1 MTAALLVLAM
11 AVTLWPSGFRRLPRE
26 GRRVS
31 TAPSWLVTACCAL
44 AAAGSVWWFGGIW
57 AVCAAAVAGGTG
69 WRRSR
74 RRLERNRRATELNW
88 LATGVEVV
96 IGELRVG
103 SHPATASAVAADE
116 CGGIASAALRGA
128 ASRSRLGGR
137 AADGIAATD
146 SLLDAELGRLAA
158 AWRVADDHGLA
169 LAELLDAVRDDMLGR
184 RRFRERTDASLAGAR
199 ATALV
204 LAGLPILG
212 VALGQLMGAD
222 PLKILLGG
230 GLGGMLL
237 LIGTAL
243 GCAGLLWTDAIT
255 GKVTT

>member
-1 MTAALLVLAM
+1 MTAVLVLF
-11 AVTLWPSGFRRLPRE
+11 AVAILLWPSGSRGLARRK
-26 GRRVS
+26 RRVS
-31 TAPSWLVTACCAL
+31 TVPQWLMPSFAALV
-44 AAAGSVWWFGGIW
+44 AAVAVWWLGGVW
-57 AVCAAAVAGGTG
+57 AVGAAAVAGGTG
-69 WRRSR
+69 WSRVR
-74 RRLERNRRATELNW
+74 RRLERDRRAIELQW
-88 LATGVEVV
+88 LATGVEVIV
-96 IGELRVG
+96 GELRVG

-137 AADGIAATD
+137 AADGIAASD

-158 AWRVADDHGLA
+158 AWHVADEHGLA

-184 RRFRERTDASLAGAR
+184 RRFRERTEASLAGAR

-212 VALGQLMGAD
+212 VALGQLMGAN
-222 PLKILLGG
+222 PLQILLGG
-230 GLGGMLL
+230 GVGGILL
-237 LIGTAL
+237 CIGTAL

>member
-1 MTAALLVLAM
+1 MTAALMALAV
-11 AVTLWPSGFRRLPRE
+11 AVTLWPSSFRRLPRE
-26 GRRVS
+26 AR
-31 TAPSWLVTACCAL
+31 TASSAPRWMVPACCAL
-44 AAAGSVWWFGGIW
+44 LAAGAVWWFGGIW
-57 AVCAAAVAGGTG
+57 AVSAAAVAGSTG
-69 WRRSR
+69 WRRYR
-74 RRLERNRRATELNW
+74 RRLERDRRAEELNW

-116 CGGIASAALRGA
+116 CCGIASTALRGA

-137 AADGIAATD
+137 AADGIAASD

-158 AWRVADDHGLA
+158 AWRVADEHGLA
-169 LAELLDAVRDDMLGR
+169 LAELLDAVREDMLGR

-222 PLKILLGG
+222 PLQILLGG

-255 GKVTT
+255 GTVTT

>member
-1 MTAALLVLAM
+1 MTAAVMVLAV
-11 AVTLWPSGFRRLPRE
+11 AVALWPSSFRRLPSEVR
-26 GRRVS
+26 
-31 TAPSWLVTACCAL
+31 TASSIPRWLVPACCAL
-44 AAAGSVWWFGGIW
+44 VAAGAVWWFGGIW
-57 AVCAAAVAGGTG
+57 AVSAAAVAGSTG
-69 WRRSR
+69 WRRYR
-74 RRLERNRRATELNW
+74 RRLERDRRADELNW

-103 SHPATASAVAADE
+103 SHPAKASAVAADE
-116 CGGIASAALRGA
+116 CGGIASSALRGA

-137 AADGIAATD
+137 AADGIAASD
-146 SLLDAELGRLAA
+146 PLLDAELARLAA
-158 AWRVADDHGLA
+158 AWRVADEHGLA
-169 LAELLDAVRDDMLGR
+169 LAELLDAVREDMLGR

-222 PLKILLGG
+222 PLRILLGG

>member
-1 MTAALLVLAM
+1 MTTALMILAA
-11 AVTLWPSGFRRLPRE
+11 AVALWPSGSRGLTERT
-26 GRRVS
+26 RRVRDVPRWMMPVC
-31 TAPSWLVTACCAL
+31 AALV
-44 AAAGSVWWFGGIW
+44 AAAAVWWFGGVW
-57 AVCAAAVAGGTG
+57 AVSAAAVAGGTG
-69 WRRSR
+69 WSRSR
-74 RRLERNRRATELNW
+74 RRFERDRRTTELNW

-103 SHPATASAVAADE
+103 SHPATASAAAADE
-116 CGGIASAALRGA
+116 CGGIASGALRGA

-137 AADGIAATD
+137 PADGIAAAD
-146 SLLDAELGRLAA
+146 PLLDEELARLAA
-158 AWRVADDHGLA
+158 AWRVADEHGLA
-169 LAELLDAVRDDMLGR
+169 LAELLDAVRADILGR
-184 RRFRERTDASLAGAR
+184 RRFRERTEASLAGAR

-222 PLKILLGG
+222 PLRILLGG

-237 LIGTAL
+237 LIGTGL
-243 GCAGLLWTDAIT
+243 GCTGLLWTDAIT

>member
-1 MTAALLVLAM
+1 MTAVLALV
-11 AVTLWPSGFRRLPRE
+11 AAAFLLWPNGSRVLAARE
-26 GRRVS
+26 RRVS
-31 TAPSWLVTACCAL
+31 TVPPWLVPSCTALVASG
-44 AAAGSVWWFGGIW
+44 AVWWLGGAW
-57 AVCAAAVAGGTG
+57 AVGAAAVVAGTG
-69 WRRSR
+69 WSRLR
-74 RRLERNRRATELNW
+74 RRLERDRRATELHW
-88 LATGVEVV
+88 LATGIEVI

-103 SHPATASAVAADE
+103 SHPATASAVAAEE

-137 AADGIAATD
+137 AADGIAASD
-146 SLLDAELGRLAA
+146 SVLDAELGRLAA
-158 AWRVADDHGLA
+158 AWRVADEHGLA

-184 RRFRERTDASLAGAR
+184 RRFRERTEASLAGAR

-212 VALGQLMGAD
+212 VALGQLMGAN
-222 PLKILLGG
+222 PLEILLGG
-230 GLGGMLL
+230 GMGGILL
-237 LIGTAL
+237 CIGTTL

>member
-1 MTAALLVLAM
+1 MTAAVMVLAV
-11 AVTLWPSGFRRLPRE
+11 AVALWPSSFRRLPSEVRTAS
-26 GRRVS
+26 S
-31 TAPSWLVTACCAL
+31 TPRWLVPACCAL
-44 AAAGSVWWFGGIW
+44 VAAGAVWWFGGIW
-57 AVCAAAVAGGTG
+57 AVSAAAVAGSTG
-69 WRRSR
+69 WRRYR
-74 RRLERNRRATELNW
+74 RRLERDRRADELNW
-88 LATGVEVV
+88 LATGIEVV

-103 SHPATASAVAADE
+103 SHPATASAAAADE
-116 CGGIASAALRGA
+116 CGGIASSALRGA
-128 ASRSRLGGR
+128 ASRARLGGR
-137 AADGIAATD
+137 AADGIAASD
-146 SLLDAELGRLAA
+146 PLLDAELARLAA
-158 AWRVADDHGLA
+158 AWRVADEHGLA
-169 LAELLDAVRDDMLGR
+169 LAELLGAVREDMLGR

-222 PLKILLGG
+222 PLRILLGG

-255 GKVTT
+255 SKVTT